1 MLTPDGSTYETA
13 WQNELGTFA
22 VTTNA
27 FSKSTALAINTSSTA
42 TTAQN
47 ADADKYSSCI
57 ALSKVAVKT

>member
-1 MLTPDGSTYETA
+1 MFTPDGSTYETA
-13 WQNELGTFA
+13 WKNALGTFA
-22 VTTNA
+22 ATTNA
-27 FSKSTALAINTSSTA
+27 FTATTVLAINTSSTA